1 MLNLNACIL
10 IRVLPG
16 KAAAALEA
24 VKKFSEVKRVY
35 FVFGR
40 YDIVAF
46 AEAATYEA
54 ISSLTTGINSIKELK
69 STETLIEA

>member
-1 MLNLNACIL
+1 MNSCIL

-16 KAAAALEA
+16 KGSAALEA
-24 VKKFSEVKRVY
+24 VKKFPEVKSVHL
-35 FVFGR
+35 VLGR

-46 AEAATYEA
+46 AEAPTQEDLSNLATKVNA
-54 ISSLTTGINSIKELK
+54 IPETK

>member
-1 MLNLNACIL
+1 MNACIL

-24 VKKFSEVKRVY
+24 VKKLPEVKSAHLVL
-35 FVFGR
+35 GR

-46 AEAATYEA
+46 AEAPTFEA
-54 ISSLTTGINSIKELK
+54 VSSLSSKINAIKELK
-69 STETLIEA
+69 STETLIEG

>member
-1 MLNLNACIL
+1 MNSCIL

-16 KAAAALEA
+16 KGSAALEA
-24 VKKFSEVKRVY
+24 VKKLPEVKSTHLVL
-35 FVFGR
+35 GR

-46 AEAATYEA
+46 AEAPTYEDLSTLATKVNA
-54 ISSLTTGINSIKELK
+54 IPETK

>member
-1 MLNLNACIL
+1 MNSCVL

-16 KAAAALEA
+16 KSSTALEA
-24 VKKFSEVKRVY
+24 IKKFPEVKSAHLVL
-35 FVFGR
+35 GR

-46 AEAATYEA
+46 AEAPTRED
-54 ISSLTTGINSIKELK
+54 LTTVSAKVNAIPETK

>member
-1 MLNLNACIL
+1 MNTCIL

-16 KAAAALEA
+16 KAASALEA
-24 VKKFSEVKRVY
+24 VKRFSEVKSAY

-46 AEAATYEA
+46 AEGETLEG
-54 ISSLTTGINSIKELK
+54 ISSLSSKINAIEELK
-69 STETLIEA
+69 STETLIEG

>member
-1 MLNLNACIL
+1 MNSCIL

-16 KAAAALEA
+16 KSSAALEA
-24 VKKFSEVKRVY
+24 VKKFPEVKSARLVL
-35 FVFGR
+35 GR

-46 AEAATYEA
+46 AEAPTREDLSALSAKVNA
-54 ISSLTTGINSIKELK
+54 IPETK

>member
-1 MLNLNACIL
+1 MNTCIL

-24 VKKFSEVKRVY
+24 VTKLPEIKSAHLVL
-35 FVFGR
+35 GR

-46 AEAATYEA
+46 AEAPTFEA
-54 ISSLTTGINSIKELK
+54 VSSLSSKINAIKELK
-69 STETLIEA
+69 STETLIEG

>member
-1 MLNLNACIL
+1 MNACIL

-24 VKKFSEVKRVY
+24 VKKLPEVKRTH
-35 FVFGR
+35 FVLGR

-46 AEAATYEA
+46 TEAPTFEA
-54 ISSLTTGINSIKELK
+54 LSSLSSKINAIKELK
-69 STETLIEA
+69 STETLIEG

>member
-1 MLNLNACIL
+1 MNGCIL

-16 KAAAALEA
+16 KAVAALEA
-24 VKKFSEVKRVY
+24 VKKFPEVKRAY

-46 AEAATYEA
+46 AEAPTYEA
-54 ISSLTTGINSIKELK
+54 LSSLSSKINAIKELK